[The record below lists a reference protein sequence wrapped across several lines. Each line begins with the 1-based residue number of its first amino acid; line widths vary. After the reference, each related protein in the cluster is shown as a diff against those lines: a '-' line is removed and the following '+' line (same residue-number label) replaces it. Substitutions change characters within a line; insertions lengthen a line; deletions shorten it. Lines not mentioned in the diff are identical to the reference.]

1 VVNSVE
7 EPSLLKDKFVEKGSV
22 IQMGTSQK
30 KRKVKLNSGLVIAG
44 AALAVVGGLACFAGT
59 ALGVSAIVS
68 AARRWVGE
76 LDQPP
81 SEIAKS
87 TWKQAKAA
95 SLAGTDAWRQS
106 TSSPSLTNGGS

>member
-1 VVNSVE
+1 LFE
-7 EPSLLKDKFVEKGSV
+7 EGSD

-30 KRKVKLNSGLVIAG
+30 KRKVKVNSGLVITG

-59 ALGVSAIVS
+59 ALGVSAFVS
-68 AARRWVGE
+68 AARRWVRE

-81 SEIAKS
+81 SQRAKS
-87 TWKQAKAA
+87 TWKQVKAA

-106 TSSPSLTNGGS
+106 TSTPSLTQNGGS